1 MIGNCVL
8 DVEKSG
14 VGRSRKMLYLVVFWW
29 LMLVG
34 GYCLC
39 VGGKFLVVI
48 IWWIVW
54 CVGCFYLWL
63 DVNFVVEILVGDG

>member
-48 IWWIVW
+48 I
-54 CVGCFYLWL
+54 
-63 DVNFVVEILVGDG
+63 